1 MLKDVLY
8 KHFVRKNHK
17 LVVVVIVIVIVV
29 STYIIMRFEPDMI
42 RTFDLIHS

>member
-17 LVVVVIVIVIVV
+17 LVVVVIVIVV